1 MNNRNEIMQPQ
12 WNKKLPYKVP
22 ESYFDE
28 LPGKIQQ
35 RIREQQSESQPRMLW
50 PVLKPYLTM
59 AAMLLLIAG
68 GTWIS
73 VRYFSARQQ
82 QNLAATVETEAD
94 KNMTIAAAIYFDEN
108 QLAEAYIETKNIK
121 KTEKNTS
128 AEQIVISEDV
138 NLNDIVEAL
147 N

>member
-22 ESYFDE
+22 ENYFDE
-28 LPGKIQQ
+28 LPSKIQQ

-50 PVLKPYLTM
+50 PVFKPYLTM

-68 GTWIS
+68 GTWMS
-73 VRYFSARQQ
+73 VRYFSSRQIQ
-82 QNLAATVETEAD
+82 SLASTVETEAD
-94 KNMTIAAAIYFDEN
+94 KNITIAAAIYFDEN
-108 QLAEAYIETKNIK
+108 QLAEAYIETKNTK
-121 KTEKNTS
+121 KIEKNTS

>member
-1 MNNRNEIMQPQ
+1 MNNHDEIMQPK
-12 WNKKLPYKVP
+12 WDKKLPFKVP
-22 ESYFDE
+22 ESYFDK

-35 RIREQQSESQPRMLW
+35 RIREQKNEPQARMLW

-59 AAMLLLIAG
+59 AAMMLLVAG

-73 VRYFSARQQ
+73 IRYFSSHQQ
-82 QNLAATVETEAD
+82 QNLTVSGETETD
-94 KNMTIAAAIYFDEN
+94 KNMTLAAAIYFDEN
-108 QLAEAYIETKNIK
+108 QLAEAYVETNVPK

-128 AEQIVISEDV
+128 AEQFVISEDV

>member
-1 MNNRNEIMQPQ
+1 MNNHNEIMQPQ
-12 WNKKLPYKVP
+12 WDKKFPYKVP

-35 RIREQQSESQPRMLW
+35 RIREQQSESQPHILW

-68 GTWIS
+68 GTWMS
-73 VRYFSARQQ
+73 VRYFSARHQQ
-82 QNLAATVETEAD
+82 SFASTGETEAD